1 MRTKLFPLA
10 LASVLVLAAGVATAS
25 GRGTQT
31 EKVSCHINLFLQ
43 HRPTA
48 SAPGLDFGLVKCSK
62 PFGRGVQY
70 DTFKLMPKTP
80 TNGTAVLTFKAYFDT
95 GTVSGVWH
103 ATYRFTSSTTVLFKQ
118 KVTWSRGTGAFK
130 GVRATGTS
138 QGVQRGTRGRIDQV
152 LTVTGTVP

>member
-1 MRTKLFPLA
+1 MRTKVFALV
-10 LASVLVLAAGVATAS
+10 LASVFVSAAGVGTAS

-70 DTFKLMPKTP
+70 DTFKLMPKTS
-80 TNGTAVLTFKAYFDT
+80 TAGNAVLRFKAYFDT
-95 GTVSGVWH
+95 GTVSGVWQ
-103 ATYRFTSSTTVLFKQ
+103 ATYRFTSSRRVLFKQ

-130 GVRATGTS
+130 NVRATGTS
-138 QGVQRGTRGRIDQV
+138 HGVQNGTRGTIDQV
-152 LTVTGTVP
+152 LTVTGT